1 MQNREI
7 KIDEFKW
14 DMNDVIGSANDTN
27 ALRNN
32 EFYTRMKEIE
42 DEMKH
47 YKRHFKNKV
56 SYCNCDDPTQ
66 SIFYQYFYQKF
77 DCYGLKEL
85 ITT

>member
-1 MQNREI
+1 MQNGEI

-47 YKRHFKNKV
+47 YKRHFRSKV
-56 SYCNCDDPTQ
+56 SYCNCDDPTK
-66 SIFYQYFYQKF
+66 SIFLSEIRLLRIKGIDYYLVQ
-77 DCYGLKEL
+77 E
-85 ITT
+85 